1 MPSASFNFNQ
11 TAQPFQGP
19 WMTMPMADLEAIAT
33 ANRDAPDPRPIYPG
47 LFSEIVMIRRLYDS
61 AIQHTIR
68 LVDHEFMPYH
78 KLPATTSYKDLSSAT
93 VGLSKMTIR
102 REGFAIN
109 TAVSNLSRAF
119 LVNELASAAVVLQG
133 RPLLRHLSETCL
145 QRHPDRFH
153 ASHVQFLLKQ
163 NSMRGLFDPEE
174 SAKLVR
180 RLQEKSKSV
189 EALRLAGLCKVA
201 MSNYY
206 AASFNFDVA
215 LQLGSFKEGNAVR
228 FKKKKTAS
236 EAAQVKLLPVDKP
249 PSGSLL
255 QTLCYRGMCHL
266 ENAVI
271 HIYRLYDSQTDTSVG
286 NRSVWYE
293 DAIRRGD
300 EQSEVDPTENRETI
314 RRFTTLALNDF
325 MDFLSYLQF
334 DPTTQ
339 KHGRKTPSKAEGQS
353 ESPTNSAAPPKQK
366 MYAMS
371 ELFGPSPPSLS
382 ELLPQNDDAAK
393 APRARGAATYHP
405 FLGEALYHLLLCHVV
420 LQTPASILIRYADI
434 AAHIYSICDAFPFT
448 KPVQTPAM
456 EDFEDILEIM
466 QTCIPMP
473 DAWVKREEVEAPPPP
488 KVNTTVD
495 LRSIPNSTIPDMNN
509 TQSSFEQEDYSVGFR
524 NLRFLQKV
532 SRPDD
537 VIPPPYEPGPSY
549 SSDRAQIIG
558 YWVETNAPKGKK
570 KKNKN
575 KKKKKAKK
583 GADCPS
589 TKTSEKDDGLA
600 EPEAC

>member
-1 MPSASFNFNQ
+1 
-11 TAQPFQGP
+11 
-19 WMTMPMADLEAIAT
+19 
-33 ANRDAPDPRPIYPG
+33 
-47 LFSEIVMIRRLYDS
+47 MIRRLYDS
-61 AIQHTIR
+61 AIQHTNR
-68 LVDHEFMPYH
+68 LVDHEFIPYH

-93 VGLSKMTIR
+93 VGLSKMSIR
-102 REGFAIN
+102 REGFAVN

-153 ASHVQFLLKQ
+153 AAHVQFLLKQ
-163 NSMRGLFDPEE
+163 NSMRGLFDPED

-180 RLQEKSKSV
+180 RLQDKSKQV

-201 MSNYY
+201 MSDYY

-215 LQLGSFKEGNAVR
+215 LQLGGFKEGNSVR

-236 EAAQVKLLPVDKP
+236 EAAKVKLLPVDKP
-249 PSGSLL
+249 PRGSLL

-271 HIYRLYDSQTDTSVG
+271 HIYRLYDSQTSTSIG

-300 EQSEVDPTENRETI
+300 EPSELDLTKNRETI
-314 RRFTTLALNDF
+314 QRFTTLALNDF
-325 MDFLSYLQF
+325 LDFLSYLQF
-334 DPTTQ
+334 TPTIQ
-339 KHGRKTPSKAEGQS
+339 KRGRKTPPKAGGQS
-353 ESPTNSAAPPKQK
+353 ESHRNPGAAPKKK

-382 ELLPQNDDAAK
+382 ELLPQDDDATK
-393 APRARGAATYHP
+393 VPRARGAATYHP

-448 KPVQTPAM
+448 KAVQTPAM
-456 EDFEDILEIM
+456 EDFEDILEKM
-466 QTCIPMP
+466 STCIRMP
-473 DAWVKREEVEAPPPP
+473 DAWVNREKVETPPPP
-488 KVNTTVD
+488 KVNATVD
-495 LRSIPNSTIPDMNN
+495 LKSIPNSTIPDL
-509 TQSSFEQEDYSVGFR
+509 TKIQPSFDQEDYSVGFR
-524 NLRFLQKV
+524 NLRFLQKA

-537 VIPPPYEPGPSY
+537 MIPPPYEPAPSY

-558 YWVETNAPKGKK
+558 YWVETNAPNGKK
-570 KKNKN
+570 KKKKN

-589 TKTSEKDDGLA
+589 TKTSEKDNGLA
-600 EPEAC
+600 GPEAC